1 MDILEII
8 VAVVTAVPLS
18 YGSRCSPRHLV
29 LHRHPR
35 GLCLTRRRPQRL
47 SNCTGEERRLR
58 ALGGTWR
65 TALILTFNDDPEF
78 IWVRA
83 NT

>member
-1 MDILEII
+1 MNLIRRGWLFQKNLRD
-8 VAVVTAVPLS
+8 AYAW
-18 YGSRCSPRHLV
+18 
-29 LHRHPR
+29 HR
-35 GLCLTRRRPQRL
+35 
-47 SNCTGEERRLR
+47 CTGEERRLR

-83 NT
+83 ST